1 MKVVVTVIVAAALVG
16 VLACLVIEPRVGELQ
31 LTWTDPIAYP
41 SDSIVIERQ
50 AWLPVGGHE
59 LSANSPWVPIASVP
73 LGIQRDVDWSLL
85 IGRMYCYRVRTRHE
99 LFRGLQFSEPSPM
112 RCAPAR
118 PIAKPHA

>member
-31 LTWTDPIAYP
+31 LTWTDPVAYP

-50 AWLPVGGHE
+50 PWLPVGGQE
-59 LSANSPWVPIASVP
+59 LSASGPWVSIATVP
-73 LGIQRDVDWSLL
+73 LGIQRYVDRNLL

-99 LFRGLQFSEPSPM
+99 LVQGLQFSEPSPM
-112 RCAPAR
+112 QCAPAR